1 MQNMM
6 PKMENQ
12 MSQAIEHKDKVR
24 LWLRILG
31 VSRVIESALRE
42 KFRTQFGTT
51 LPRFDVMAAL
61 NRYRDGL
68 KMSELSLV
76 LKVSNGNVTVIVDR
90 LVEDGY
96 VDRNPVPGDRRA
108 HCVSLTKAGKQ
119 QFMILAKAHEEW
131 VNELLLAL
139 SPDDVKMMT
148 GQLKTLRDH
157 LS

>member
-1 MQNMM
+1 
-6 PKMENQ
+6 

-61 NRYRDGL
+61 NRYPDGL

-131 VNELLLAL
+131 VNELLLVL

>member
-1 MQNMM
+1 
-6 PKMENQ
+6 

-61 NRYRDGL
+61 NRYPDGL

>member
-12 MSQAIEHKDKVR
+12 MSQAIEHKGKVR

-61 NRYRDGL
+61 NRYPDGL

>member
-12 MSQAIEHKDKVR
+12 MSQAIEHKGKVR

-61 NRYRDGL
+61 NRYPDGL

-76 LKVSNGNVTVIVDR
+76 LKVSNGNVTVIVDH

>member
-6 PKMENQ
+6 PKMEKQ

-61 NRYRDGL
+61 NRYPDGL